1 VGIAQFGFTVNT
13 LRSTLLGFF
22 MTKNA
27 YYKETILL
35 IMR

>member
-27 YYKETILL
+27 IIRRQSSL
-35 IMR
+35 